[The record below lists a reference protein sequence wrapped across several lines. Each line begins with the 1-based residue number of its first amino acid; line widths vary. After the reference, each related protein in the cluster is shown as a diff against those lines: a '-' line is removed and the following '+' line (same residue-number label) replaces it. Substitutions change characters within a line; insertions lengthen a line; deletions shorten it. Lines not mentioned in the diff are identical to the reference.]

1 MGTLVVVITCPA
13 CETENPDTNSFCGS
27 CGTTLELVCTSCG
40 TANPPANS
48 FCGSCGTSLGETA
61 VASTPVIAEAA
72 PPVAERRLVT
82 VLFADLTGFTPFS
95 EARDPEEVR
104 NFLTQYFDRS
114 REVIET
120 FGGVVDKFI
129 GDAVMAVWGATAA
142 NEDDAERAV
151 RAGLELADAIAMLGA
166 ENDVPELA
174 VRVGVL
180 TGEASVGPGGNEQ
193 GLVVGDMVNTASRL
207 QSIADSGTVLVGEA
221 TRRAVGD
228 AIAFTELGA
237 QTVKG
242 KEIPVA
248 AFRADRVRGSV
259 GEEPGEGIEPPFV
272 GRVDDLRLLKDM
284 YAAVE
289 RENRMRLVS
298 IVGQGGIGKSRLIEE
313 FGNYL
318 DGIVDTVYW
327 HEGRSPS
334 YGDGVTLWALGEMVR
349 SRARIAEIYDEVT
362 TRELLRDAIR
372 DWIPDDEE
380 AEWLE
385 PRLASLLGVG
395 DSTVGDQ
402 AELFAAFRTF
412 FERIADR
419 GATVL
424 IFEDF
429 HSADPALLDFVE
441 QLPEWSRNHP
451 ILVVTLGR
459 PDLLERRP
467 GWGQGRHGF
476 VSMHLGPLA
485 DIDMVDM
492 VDGMAPGIDAAV
504 RDAIVERAAGIPLY
518 AVEMVRM
525 MLAGGELTERDGVY
539 AYEGDLGDLAVPESL
554 QAVIGARL
562 DRLDP
567 AERELLQDC
576 TIAGHSFTLDTLGAI
591 IGDDSAD
598 LEARL
603 APLVQAELLE
613 VNRDPRS
620 PERGQYQ
627 FVQGLIREVAH
638 GRISREVRIALH
650 VEAARYLES
659 FGPEL
664 AVVVAAHYLEA
675 YEAATGDEAIKL
687 RAKARQSLLAASDR
701 AADLHSYEQVRSLAE
716 QALDA
721 TDDDVDRAPI
731 WERIAEAA
739 SILAESELAV
749 ESARQ
754 AIDHYRAIGDEEGVN
769 RTVHLLA
776 FIYNDAN
783 LSQRAVDL
791 LEPHLEN
798 ADLESDPNLAIA
810 ATDLSRAYLLTGRPS
825 EETAAAAE
833 EALPAVEGFE
843 LTDQIANAMI
853 TRGTALGAMG
863 RIRQGLALI
872 KGGLE
877 LADAEGYAFT
887 SIRARINLTYIG
899 SVEDPVMGFNA
910 YREAYDIARRTG
922 QRGMALFLTP
932 LLAGFHVFRGELDAV
947 EALSTDPI
955 LEGAPLDNV
964 GQSLEQRA
972 RAADLRGD
980 LAKGRSLFEEA
991 SVALENT
998 EDIQVSVGHDVF
1010 DSSRS
1015 LMEGRFA
1022 DAYEGALAV
1031 NKRSDRPVVYTIAD
1045 GASAAFLVGNR
1056 DWVVEIANL
1065 YREAGVMARQQT
1077 EVADAVSAL
1086 LGGPT
1091 PPAVRRI
1098 EELMTEMDDEIVALP
1113 AAFLAAALALHGP
1126 ESERERLDADFRARA
1141 DKYGFQGIVD
1151 LYEGLLT
1158 HR

>member
-1 MGTLVVVITCPA
+1 MITCPA

-27 CGTTLELVCTSCG
+27 CGTGLELVCANCG
-40 TANPPANS
+40 TTNPPGNA
-48 FCGSCGTSLGETA
+48 FCGNCGTSLTQASAA
-61 VASTPVIAEAA
+61 VPAPAGDAA
-72 PPVAERRLVT
+72 PTVAERRLVT

-95 EARDPEEVR
+95 ESRDPEEVR

-114 REVIET
+114 RQVIET

-151 RAGLELADAIAMLGA
+151 RAGLELADAIAILGA
-166 ENDVPELA
+166 ENDVLELA
-174 VRVGVL
+174 VRVGIL

-207 QSIADSGTVLVGEA
+207 QSIAEPSTVLVGEA
-221 TRRAVGD
+221 TRRAIGD
-228 AIAFTELGA
+228 AIAFTELGD
-237 QTVKG
+237 QSVKG

-259 GEEPGEGIEPPFV
+259 GEEAGEGIEPPFV

-284 YAAVE
+284 FAAVD
-289 RENRMRLVS
+289 REQRMRMVS
-298 IVGQGGIGKSRLIEE
+298 IVGQGGIGKTRLIEE

-349 SRARIAEIYDEVT
+349 SRARIAGIYDEST
-362 TRELLRDAIR
+362 TLELLRDAIR
-372 DWIPDDEE
+372 DWIPDEEE

-395 DSTVGDQ
+395 DAVVGDQ

-412 FERIADR
+412 FERIAER
-419 GATVL
+419 GTTAL

-429 HSADPALLDFVE
+429 HWADPALLEFVE

-451 ILVVTLGR
+451 ILVVTLSR
-459 PDLLERRP
+459 PDLLERKP

-476 VSMHLGPLA
+476 VSMHLGPIA
-485 DIDMVDM
+485 DVDM
-492 VDGMAPGIDAAV
+492 IDLVDGMAPGIDAGV
-504 RDAIVERAAGIPLY
+504 RDVIVERATGTPLY

-525 MLAGGELTERDGVY
+525 MLGSGELTESDGRFSY
-539 AYEGDLGDLAVPESL
+539 AGDVAELAVPESL

-567 AERELLQDC
+567 AHRELLQDC
-576 TIAGHSFTLDTLGAI
+576 SIAGFSFTLDTLGQI
-591 IGDDSAD
+591 IGNESVD
-598 LEARL
+598 LEERL
-603 APLVQAELLE
+603 APLVKAELLE

-638 GRISREVRIALH
+638 GRISREVRAQRH
-650 VEAARYLES
+650 VEAARYLE
-659 FGPEL
+659 GLGVEL
-664 AVVVAAHYLEA
+664 APVVASHYLQA
-675 YEAATGDEAIKL
+675 YEAASGDEAIEL
-687 RAKARQSLLAASDR
+687 RAKARESLLAASDR
-701 AADLHSYEQVRSLAE
+701 AADLYSHEQAISLAE

-721 TDDDVDRAPI
+721 TTDDGERAPI
-731 WERIAEAA
+731 WERVAVAASVLARQDQAVEAA
-739 SILAESELAV
+739 Q
-749 ESARQ
+749 Q
-754 AIDHYRAIGDEEGVN
+754 AIDHYRDTNDDEALN
-769 RTVHLLA
+769 RAVHLLGL
-776 FIYNDAN
+776 IYNDAN

-791 LEPHLEN
+791 LEPHLER

-810 ATDLSRAYLLTGRPS
+810 ATDLSRAYLLSGRPNA
-825 EETAAAAE
+825 ETAAAAE
-833 EALPAVEGFE
+833 EALPALESFE
-843 LTDQIANAMI
+843 LTEQIADAMI
-853 TRGTALGAMG
+853 TRGTALGALG

-899 SVEDPVMGFNA
+899 AVEDPVMGFNA
-910 YREAYDIARRTG
+910 YREAYDLARRTG
-922 QRGMALFLTP
+922 QRGMVLFLSP
-932 LLAGFHVFRGELDAV
+932 LLAGFHAFRGELDEV
-947 EALSTDPI
+947 DALATDPI

-964 GQSLEQRA
+964 GQSLEQRS

-980 LAKGRSLFEEA
+980 LALGKALFEEA

-1010 DSSRS
+1010 VNSRA

-1022 DAYEGALAV
+1022 DAFEGSLAV
-1031 NKRSDRPVVYTIAD
+1031 NERSERPVAYTISE
-1045 GASAAFLVGNR
+1045 GASAAYLVGNP
-1056 DWVVEIANL
+1056 DWAAEIADL
-1065 YREAGVMARQQT
+1065 YREAGVLARRQT

-1086 LGGPT
+1086 LDDPSPG
-1091 PPAVRRI
+1091 AVRRI
-1098 EELMTEMDDEIVALP
+1098 EGVMVEMDAEVVALP
-1113 AAFLAAALALHGP
+1113 ATFLAATLALHGP

-1151 LYEGLLT
+1151 LYEGLLDG
-1158 HR
+1158 

>member
-1 MGTLVVVITCPA
+1 VITCPV

-27 CGTTLELVCTSCG
+27 CGSGLELVCTNCG

-61 VASTPVIAEAA
+61 VVSIPAMAETA
-72 PPVAERRLVT
+72 PAVAERRLVT

-114 REVIET
+114 REVIEI

-151 RAGLELADAIAMLGA
+151 RAGLELADAISKLGA

-221 TRRAVGD
+221 TRRAIGD
-228 AIAFTELGA
+228 AIAFTELGD

-248 AFRADRVRGSV
+248 AFRADRVRGAV
-259 GEEPGEGIEPPFV
+259 GEEVGQGIEPPFV

-284 YAAVE
+284 FGAVQ

-318 DGIVDTVYW
+318 DGIVETVYW

-451 ILVVTLGR
+451 ILVVTLAR

-485 DIDMVDM
+485 DIDMIDL
-492 VDGMAPGIDAAV
+492 VDGMTPGIDAGV
-504 RDAIVERAAGIPLY
+504 RDAIIERAAGIPLY

-525 MLAGGELTERDGVY
+525 MLAGGELTESDGVY
-539 AYEGDLGDLAVPESL
+539 SYQGDLKDLAVPESL

-576 TIAGHSFTLDTLGAI
+576 SIAGFSFTLDTLAAI
-591 IGDDSAD
+591 IGDDSVD

-638 GRISREVRIALH
+638 GRISREVRITRH
-650 VEAARYLES
+650 VEAAGYLEG

-675 YEAATGDEAIKL
+675 YEAATGDEAIEL
-687 RAKARQSLLAASDR
+687 RAKARQALLAASDR

-716 QALDA
+716 QALGA
-721 TDDDVDRAPI
+721 TDDDAERAPI

-749 ESARQ
+749 DSAQR
-754 AIDHYRAIGDEEGVN
+754 AIDHYRAIGDAEGVN

-776 FIYNDAN
+776 VIYNDAN

-791 LEPHLEN
+791 LEPHLES

-810 ATDLSRAYLLTGRPS
+810 ATDLARAYLLTGRPS

-833 EALPAVEGFE
+833 EALPALEGLE

-872 KGGLE
+872 QGGLE

-947 EALSTDPI
+947 ESVSTDPI

-964 GQSLEQRA
+964 GQSLEQRS
-972 RAADLRGD
+972 RVADLRGD
-980 LAKGRSLFEEA
+980 LAKGRALFEEA

-1010 DSSRS
+1010 DNSRS

-1056 DWVVEIANL
+1056 DWVLEIANL

-1086 LGGPT
+1086 LDDPS
-1091 PPAVRRI
+1091 PAAVRRI
-1098 EELMTEMDDEIVALP
+1098 EGLMTEMDDEIVALP

-1126 ESERERLDADFRARA
+1126 ESERERLDIDFRARA

-1151 LYEGLLT
+1151 LYEGLLAD
-1158 HR
+1158 R

>member
-1 MGTLVVVITCPA
+1 
-13 CETENPDTNSFCGS
+13 
-27 CGTTLELVCTSCG
+27 
-40 TANPPANS
+40 
-48 FCGSCGTSLGETA
+48 
-61 VASTPVIAEAA
+61 
-72 PPVAERRLVT
+72 
-82 VLFADLTGFTPFS
+82 
-95 EARDPEEVR
+95 
-104 NFLTQYFDRS
+104 
-114 REVIET
+114 
-120 FGGVVDKFI
+120 
-129 GDAVMAVWGATAA
+129 
-142 NEDDAERAV
+142 
-151 RAGLELADAIAMLGA
+151 
-166 ENDVPELA
+166 
-174 VRVGVL
+174 
-180 TGEASVGPGGNEQ
+180 
-193 GLVVGDMVNTASRL
+193 
-207 QSIADSGTVLVGEA
+207 
-221 TRRAVGD
+221 
-228 AIAFTELGA
+228 
-237 QTVKG
+237 
-242 KEIPVA
+242 
-248 AFRADRVRGSV
+248 
-259 GEEPGEGIEPPFV
+259 
-272 GRVDDLRLLKDM
+272 
-284 YAAVE
+284 
-289 RENRMRLVS
+289 
-298 IVGQGGIGKSRLIEE
+298 
-313 FGNYL
+313 
-318 DGIVDTVYW
+318 
-327 HEGRSPS
+327 
-334 YGDGVTLWALGEMVR
+334 
-349 SRARIAEIYDEVT
+349 
-362 TRELLRDAIR
+362 
-372 DWIPDDEE
+372 
-380 AEWLE
+380 
-385 PRLASLLGVG
+385 
-395 DSTVGDQ
+395 
-402 AELFAAFRTF
+402 
-412 FERIADR
+412 
-419 GATVL
+419 
-424 IFEDF
+424 
-429 HSADPALLDFVE
+429 
-441 QLPEWSRNHP
+441 
-451 ILVVTLGR
+451 
-459 PDLLERRP
+459 
-467 GWGQGRHGF
+467 
-476 VSMHLGPLA
+476 
-485 DIDMVDM
+485 
-492 VDGMAPGIDAAV
+492 
-504 RDAIVERAAGIPLY
+504 
-518 AVEMVRM
+518 
-525 MLAGGELTERDGVY
+525 
-539 AYEGDLGDLAVPESL
+539 
-554 QAVIGARL
+554 
-562 DRLDP
+562 
-567 AERELLQDC
+567 
-576 TIAGHSFTLDTLGAI
+576 
-591 IGDDSAD
+591 
-598 LEARL
+598 
-603 APLVQAELLE
+603 LLE

-675 YEAATGDEAIKL
+675 YEAATGDEAIEL

-749 ESARQ
+749 ESAQQ

-922 QRGMALFLTP
+922 QRGMVLFLNP
-932 LLAGFHVFRGELDAV
+932 LLAGFHAFRGELDEV

-980 LAKGRSLFEEA
+980 LARGKALFDEA
-991 SVALENT
+991 SVAFEDS
-998 EDIQVSVGHDVF
+998 EDIQVSVGHDVAAN
-1010 DSSRS
+1010 SRA

-1022 DAYEGALAV
+1022 EAFEGSVAV
-1031 NKRSDRPVVYTIAD
+1031 NKRSERPVAYTIAE
-1045 GASAAFLVGNR
+1045 GASAAFLVGNP
-1056 DWVVEIANL
+1056 DWVAEIADL
-1065 YREAGVMARQQT
+1065 YREAGVLARQQT
-1077 EVADAVSAL
+1077 EVTDAVSAL
-1086 LGGPT
+1086 LDDPS
-1091 PPAVRRI
+1091 PATTRRI
-1098 EELMTEMDDEIVALP
+1098 DGLMDEMDDRAQVLP

-1126 ESERERLDADFRARA
+1126 ESERERLEADFRARA

-1151 LYEGLLT
+1151 LYEGLLADRLLPSSIEIGGQRYSSTVPT
-1158 HR
+1158 HTIDDEDGRTAS

>member
-1 MGTLVVVITCPA
+1 MITCPA
-13 CETENPDTNSFCGS
+13 CENENPDTNSFCGS
-27 CGTTLELVCTSCG
+27 CGSGLELVCSNCG
-40 TANPPANS
+40 TVNPPSNG
-48 FCGSCGTSLGETA
+48 FCGSCGSSLSESAAAPVA
-61 VASTPVIAEAA
+61 VEAA
-72 PPVAERRLVT
+72 PAVAERRLVT

-104 NFLTQYFDRS
+104 SFLTQYFDRS

-129 GDAVMAVWGATAA
+129 GDAVMAVWGATVA

-151 RAGLELADAIAMLGA
+151 RAGLELADAISTLGS

-174 VRVGVL
+174 VRVGIL

-207 QSIADSGTVLVGEA
+207 QSIADPGTVLVGDA
-221 TRRAVGD
+221 TRRAIGD
-228 AIAFTELGA
+228 AIAFTELGD

-248 AFRADRVRGSV
+248 AFRADRVRGPV
-259 GEEPGEGIEPPFV
+259 GEEVGRSIEPPFV

-284 YAAVE
+284 YAAVR

-298 IVGQGGIGKSRLIEE
+298 IIGQGGIGKSRLIEE

-412 FERIADR
+412 FERIAER
-419 GATVL
+419 SATVL

-485 DIDMVDM
+485 DIDMIEL
-492 VDGMAPGIDAAV
+492 VDGMTPGVDAGV
-504 RDAIVERAAGIPLY
+504 RDAIIERAAGIPLY

-525 MLAGGELTERDGVY
+525 MLAGGELTESDGVY
-539 AYEGDLGDLAVPESL
+539 SYQGDVTDLAVPESL

-562 DRLDP
+562 DRLEP
-567 AERELLQDC
+567 AERELLQDAS
-576 TIAGHSFTLDTLGAI
+576 IAGFSFTLDTLAHI
-591 IGDDSAD
+591 IGDENGD
-598 LEARL
+598 LEGRL
-603 APLVQAELLE
+603 TPLVQAELLE

-620 PERGQYQ
+620 PERGQYR

-638 GRISREVRIALH
+638 GRISREVRIVRH
-650 VEAARYLES
+650 VEAARYLEGL
-659 FGPEL
+659 GPEL

-675 YEAATGDEAIKL
+675 YEAATGDQAIEL
-687 RAKARQSLLAASDR
+687 RAKARDALLAASDR

-721 TDDDVDRAPI
+721 TDEDAERAPI

-739 SILAESELAV
+739 GILAENELAV
-749 ESARQ
+749 ESAKG
-754 AIDHYRAIGDEEGVN
+754 AIDHYQAAGDDDGLN

-776 FIYNDAN
+776 AIYNDAN

-791 LEPHLEN
+791 LEPHLEG

-810 ATDLSRAYLLTGRPS
+810 ASDLARAYLLTGKAS

-833 EALPAVEGFE
+833 AALPALEGFE
-843 LTDQIANAMI
+843 LTRQIAEAMI
-853 TRGTALGAMG
+853 TRGTALGATG

-877 LADAEGYAFT
+877 LADAEGFAFT
-887 SIRARINLTYIG
+887 SIRGRINLTYIG

-922 QRGMALFLTP
+922 QRGMTIFLNVMLT
-932 LLAGFHVFRGELDAV
+932 GFQVVRGELDAV
-947 EALSTDPI
+947 ETLATDPI
-955 LEGAPLDNV
+955 FEGAPLDSV
-964 GQSLEQRA
+964 GQSVGQRG
-972 RAADLRGD
+972 RGADLRGD
-980 LAKGRSLFEEA
+980 LALGRALFEEA
-991 SVALENT
+991 TVALEQT
-998 EDIQVSVGHDVF
+998 EDFQVGIDLDVF
-1010 DSSRS
+1010 RNSRS
-1015 LMEGRFA
+1015 LIEGRFG
-1022 DAYEGALAV
+1022 DAFDGSLAV
-1031 NKRSDRPVVYTIAD
+1031 ARRSTRPVAYTLNE
-1045 GASAAFLVGNR
+1045 AAAAAYLTGNR
-1056 DWVVEIANL
+1056 EWLAEVLDV
-1065 YREAGVMARQQT
+1065 YREAGVMARDLAT
-1077 EVADAVSAL
+1077 GVEAVSGL
-1086 LGGPT
+1086 FDDPT
-1091 PPAVRRI
+1091 QATVRRV
-1098 EELMTEMDDEIVALP
+1098 EALMSQLDDRVLAVP

-1126 ESERERLDADFRARA
+1126 ESDRDRLDADFRARA
-1141 DKYGFQGIVD
+1141 DKYGFAGIVN
-1151 LYEGLLT
+1151 LYEGLLDD
-1158 HR
+1158 

>member
-1 MGTLVVVITCPA
+1 VITCPV
-13 CETENPDTNSFCGS
+13 CQTENPETNSFCGNCGSGLEVVCTNCGTANPPLNSFCGS
-27 CGTTLELVCTSCG
+27 CGS
-40 TANPPANS
+40 
-48 FCGSCGTSLGETA
+48 SLAETA
-61 VASTPVIAEAA
+61 TAPAAAEQA
-72 PPVAERRLVT
+72 PTVAERRLVT

-104 NFLTQYFDRS
+104 NFLTRYFDRS
-114 REVIET
+114 RDVIET

-129 GDAVMAVWGATAA
+129 GDAVMAVWGATVA

-151 RAGLELADAIAMLGA
+151 RAGLELADAIAKLGA
-166 ENDVPELA
+166 ENGVPELA
-174 VRVGVL
+174 VRVGIL

-207 QSIADSGTVLVGEA
+207 QSIADSGTVFVGEA
-221 TRRAVGD
+221 TRRAIGD
-228 AIAFTELGA
+228 AIAFTELGD

-242 KEIPVA
+242 KDVPVA
-248 AFRADRVRGSV
+248 AWRADRVRGAV
-259 GEEPGEGIEPPFV
+259 GEAVGEGIEPPFV

-284 YAAVE
+284 FAAVQ

-298 IVGQGGIGKSRLIEE
+298 IIGQGGIGKSRLIEE

-349 SRARIAEIYDEVT
+349 SRAHIAEIYDEVT

-372 DWIPDDEE
+372 DWVPDPEE

-419 GATVL
+419 SATVL

-451 ILVVTLGR
+451 ILVITLAR

-485 DIDMVDM
+485 DTDMIDL
-492 VDGMAPGIDAAV
+492 VDGMTPGIDSAV
-504 RDAIVERAAGIPLY
+504 RDAIIERAAGTPLY

-525 MLAGGELTERDGVY
+525 MLAGGELTDRNGVY
-539 AYEGDLGDLAVPESL
+539 AYLGDLSDLAVPESL

-562 DRLDP
+562 DRLD
-567 AERELLQDC
+567 ATERELLQDC
-576 TIAGHSFTLDTLGAI
+576 TIAGHSFTLDTLAHI
-591 IGDDSAD
+591 IGDENGD
-598 LEARL
+598 LEGRL

-620 PERGQYQ
+620 PERGQYR

-638 GRISREVRIALH
+638 GRISREVRVARH
-650 VEAARYLES
+650 VEAARYLEG

-675 YEAATGDEAIKL
+675 YEAATEDEATEL
-687 RAKARQSLLAASDR
+687 RAKARESLLAASDR

-721 TDDDVDRAPI
+721 TDDDAERAPI

-739 SILAESELAV
+739 GVLAENELAV
-749 ESARQ
+749 DSALQ
-754 AIDHYRAIGDEEGVN
+754 AIDHYRATHDADGVN
-769 RTVHLLA
+769 RAVHLLA
-776 FIYNDAN
+776 VIYNDAN

-791 LEPHLEN
+791 LEPHLEK

-810 ATDLSRAYLLTGRPS
+810 ASDLARAYLLTGTPS

-833 EALPAVEGFE
+833 AALPALEGFE
-843 LTDQIANAMI
+843 LTRQIAEAMI
-853 TRGTALGAMG
+853 TRGTALGAIG
-863 RIRQGLALI
+863 RIRQGMALI

-887 SIRARINLTYIG
+887 SIRGRINLTYVG

-910 YREAYDIARRTG
+910 YREGYDIARRTG
-922 QRGMALFLTP
+922 QRGMTMFLNVMLT
-932 LLAGFHVFRGELDAV
+932 GFQVVRGDLDAV
-947 EALSTDPI
+947 ETLATDPI
-955 LEGAPLDNV
+955 FEGAPLDTV
-964 GQSLEQRA
+964 GQSVGHRG
-972 RAADLRGD
+972 RGADLRGD
-980 LAKGRSLFEEA
+980 LALGRALFEEA
-991 SVALENT
+991 KVALEQT
-998 EDIQVSVGHDVF
+998 EDIQVGIDLDVF
-1010 DSSRS
+1010 TNARS
-1015 LMEGRFA
+1015 LMEAQFA
-1022 DAYEGALAV
+1022 NAFDGSLAV
-1031 NKRSDRPVVYTIAD
+1031 ARRSSRPVAYTLNEAFVA
-1045 GASAAFLVGNR
+1045 ASLTGNR
-1056 DWVVEIANL
+1056 DWLAEVLDL
-1065 YREAGVMARQQT
+1065 YREAGVMARTQANVV
-1077 EVADAVSAL
+1077 EAVSRLLDDPSPATARRVEAL
-1086 LGGPT
+1086 
-1091 PPAVRRI
+1091 
-1098 EELMTEMDDEIVALP
+1098 MSQMDDQVLALP

-1126 ESERERLDADFRARA
+1126 EADRDRLDTDFRARA
-1141 DKYGFQGIVD
+1141 DKYGFAGIVN
-1151 LYEGLLT
+1151 LYEGLLEEAAG
-1158 HR
+1158 

>member
-1 MGTLVVVITCPA
+1 VITCPV

-27 CGTTLELVCTSCG
+27 CGSGLELVCTNCG

-61 VASTPVIAEAA
+61 VVSIPAMAETA
-72 PPVAERRLVT
+72 PAVAERRLVT

-114 REVIET
+114 REVIEI

-151 RAGLELADAIAMLGA
+151 RAGLELADAISKLGA

-221 TRRAVGD
+221 TRRAIGD
-228 AIAFTELGA
+228 AIAFTELGD

-248 AFRADRVRGSV
+248 AFRADRVRGAV
-259 GEEPGEGIEPPFV
+259 GEEVGQGIEPPFV

-284 YAAVE
+284 FGAVQ

-318 DGIVDTVYW
+318 DGIVETVYW

-451 ILVVTLGR
+451 ILVVTLAR

-485 DIDMVDM
+485 DIDMIDL
-492 VDGMAPGIDAAV
+492 VDGMTPGIDAGV
-504 RDAIVERAAGIPLY
+504 RDAIIERAAGIPLY

-525 MLAGGELTERDGVY
+525 MLAGGELTESDGVY
-539 AYEGDLGDLAVPESL
+539 SYQGDLKDLAVPESL

-576 TIAGHSFTLDTLGAI
+576 SIAGFSFTLDTLAAI
-591 IGDDSAD
+591 IGDDSVD

-638 GRISREVRIALH
+638 GRISREVRITRH
-650 VEAARYLES
+650 VEAAGYLEG

-675 YEAATGDEAIKL
+675 YEAATGDEAIEL
-687 RAKARQSLLAASDR
+687 RAKARQALLAASDR

-716 QALDA
+716 QALGA
-721 TDDDVDRAPI
+721 TDDDAERAPI

-749 ESARQ
+749 ESAQR
-754 AIDHYRAIGDEEGVN
+754 AIDHYRAIGDAEGVN

-776 FIYNDAN
+776 VIYTDAN

-791 LEPHLEN
+791 LEPHLES

-810 ATDLSRAYLLTGRPS
+810 ATDLARAYLLTGRPS

-833 EALPAVEGFE
+833 EALPALEGLE

-872 KGGLE
+872 QGGLE

-947 EALSTDPI
+947 ESVSTDPI

-964 GQSLEQRA
+964 GQSLEQRS
-972 RAADLRGD
+972 RVADLRGD
-980 LAKGRSLFEEA
+980 LAKGRALFEEA

-1010 DSSRS
+1010 DNSRS

-1056 DWVVEIANL
+1056 DWVLEIANL

-1086 LGGPT
+1086 LDDPS
-1091 PPAVRRI
+1091 PAAVRRI
-1098 EELMTEMDDEIVALP
+1098 EGLMTEMDDEIVALP

-1126 ESERERLDADFRARA
+1126 ESERERLDIDFRARA

-1151 LYEGLLT
+1151 LYEGLLAD
-1158 HR
+1158 R

>member
-1 MGTLVVVITCPA
+1 VITCPA
-13 CETENPDTNSFCGS
+13 CATENPDTNSFCGS
-27 CGTTLELVCTSCG
+27 CGTALELVCSNCG
-40 TANPPANS
+40 TANPPGNS
-48 FCGSCGTSLGETA
+48 FCGSCGTPFGDEITSSTA
-61 VASTPVIAEAA
+61 ASATTD
-72 PPVAERRLVT
+72 VAERRLVT

-104 NFLTQYFDRS
+104 NFLTRYFDQS
-114 REVIET
+114 RDVIET

-129 GDAVMAVWGATAA
+129 GDAVMAVWGAKAA
-142 NEDDAERAV
+142 NEDDPERAV
-151 RAGLELADAIAMLGA
+151 RAGLELADAVAKLGA

-174 VRVGVL
+174 VRVGIL

-207 QSIADSGTVLVGEA
+207 QSIAEPGTVLVGES
-221 TRRAVGD
+221 TRRAVGE
-228 AIAFTELGA
+228 AIAFTELGE

-248 AFRADRVRGSV
+248 AFRADRIRGDF
-259 GEEPGEGIEPPFV
+259 GEEPGDGIEPPFV
-272 GRVDDLRLLKDM
+272 GRVDDLRLLKDI
-284 YAAVE
+284 YAAVDRE
-289 RENRMRLVS
+289 RRMRLVS
-298 IVGQGGIGKSRLIEE
+298 IVGQGGIGKTRLVEE
-313 FGNYL
+313 FGNYI
-318 DGIVDTVYW
+318 DGIVDTTYW
-327 HEGRSPS
+327 HEGRSPA
-334 YGDGVTLWALGEMVR
+334 YGEGVTLWALGEMVR
-349 SRARIAEIYDEVT
+349 RRAGIAEIYDEAT
-362 TRELLRDAIR
+362 TLSLLRDAIG
-372 DWIPDDEE
+372 DWIPDEDE
-380 AEWLE
+380 AEWLL

-395 DSTVGDQ
+395 DAAVGDQ

-419 GATVL
+419 GVTAL

-429 HSADPALLDFVE
+429 HWADPALLDFVE
-441 QLPEWSRNHP
+441 QLPEWSRNSP
-451 ILVVTLGR
+451 IMVVTLAR

-467 GWGQGRHGF
+467 GWGQGKHGF

-485 DIDMVDM
+485 EIDMVEL
-492 VDGMAPGIDAAV
+492 VDGMVPGIDQGV
-504 RDAIVERAAGIPLY
+504 RDAIIERAAGIPLY

-525 MLAGGELTERDGVY
+525 LVGSGELVEKDGDY
-539 AYEGDLGDLAVPESL
+539 TYQGNLSELAVPESL
-554 QAVIGARL
+554 LAVIGARI

-567 AERELLQDC
+567 AERDLLQDC
-576 TIAGHSFTLDTLGAI
+576 SIAGHSFTLDTLSAISGADAA
-591 IGDDSAD
+591 GLDD
-598 LEARL
+598 RL
-603 APLVQAELLE
+603 APLLHAELIE
-613 VNRDPRS
+613 INRDRLS
-620 PERGQYQ
+620 PERGQHQ

-638 GRISREVRIALH
+638 GRISREVRAQRH
-650 VEAARYLES
+650 VEAARYWED
-659 FGPEL
+659 FGPEF
-664 AVVVAAHYLEA
+664 AAIVADHYRQA
-675 YEAATGDEAIKL
+675 YEAASGDEAIEL
-687 RAKARQSLLAASDR
+687 RTRARDALLAASDR
-701 AADLHSYEQVRSLAE
+701 AADLHAYEQAKSLAE
-716 QALDA
+716 QGLDA
-721 TDDDVDRAPI
+721 TDDDADRAPI
-731 WERIAEAA
+731 WERVAQAA
-739 SILAESELAV
+739 GILANHDQAV
-749 ESARQ
+749 EYGQQ
-754 AIDHYRAIGDEEGVN
+754 AVDYYRAIDDDQGVN
-769 RTVHLLA
+769 RAVHRLA
-776 FIYNDAN
+776 VIYNDAN
-783 LSQRAVDL
+783 RSQRAVDL
-791 LEPHLEN
+791 LEKHLEN

-810 ATDLSRAYLLTGRPS
+810 ATDLARAYLLTGRPS

-833 EALPAVEGFE
+833 EALPALESLE

-887 SIRARINLTYIG
+887 SIRARINLTYVG

-964 GQSLEQRA
+964 GQSLEQRS

-980 LAKGRSLFEEA
+980 LAKGRALFEEA

-1010 DSSRS
+1010 DNSRS

-1086 LGGPT
+1086 LGDPT

-1098 EELMTEMDDEIVALP
+1098 EELMTEMDDEILALP
-1113 AAFLAAALALHGP
+1113 AAFLAAALALHCP

-1141 DKYGFQGIVD
+1141 DKYGFQGIVN
-1151 LYEGLLT
+1151 LYEGLLE
-1158 HR
+1158 RA